1 MTIDETSNNFVK
13 GRSVYVYTYMYM
25 CVCIH
30 IYMCVYTH
38 ICVCKYMYTI
48 YIYIFKYQ
56 FSSVQLLSP
65 VQLFQPHGLQ
75 HARLPYTSLTS
86 GACSNSCLASRWCHP
101 AISSSIIPFF
111 SCLQSFPAWG
121 SFPVSQFFVSG
132 KQSIGASAST
142 SVQFSSVTQSCPTL
156 CNLMECSMPGCP
168 VHHQL
173 PELPHTHV
181 HGVGEAIQP
190 SHPLLSLSPSA
201 FNLSQHQGLF

>member
-1 MTIDETSNNFVK
+1 MECERFVK
-13 GRSVYVYTYMYM
+13 RSFSGSAELKRWEWGWKGDGGWGR
-25 CVCIH
+25 
-30 IYMCVYTH
+30 
-38 ICVCKYMYTI
+38 
-48 YIYIFKYQ
+48 YIRVGFMIF
-56 FSSVQLLSP
+56 VWVTDAGLEEWW
-65 VQLFQPHGLQ
+65 HGLQ

-156 CNLMECSMPGCP
+156 CNLMECSMPGRP

-181 HGVGEAIQP
+181 YGVGEAIQP